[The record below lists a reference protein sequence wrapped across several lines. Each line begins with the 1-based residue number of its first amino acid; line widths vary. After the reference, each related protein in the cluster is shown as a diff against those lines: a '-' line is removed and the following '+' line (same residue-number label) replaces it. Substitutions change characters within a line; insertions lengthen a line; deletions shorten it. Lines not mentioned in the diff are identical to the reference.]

1 MAYRAG
7 VRRRTPVVLPAHIL
21 LALLAEGGGLACA
34 VPTDDHGVPVPPPWR
49 PTHVSSQPAASP
61 TSTPPSADPVPLR
74 RSLRDDVGV
83 SLVRGDV
90 GSGCRRLGVGSRGWR
105 RVYVPAMD
113 VRDPVA
119 ASLAP
124 RPGRARWA
132 LRSYL
137 VEAPAATADEVAPLL
152 WNPAV
157 PADPA
162 LVFEQY
168 RLCVELADQVGVRR
182 TLANAVFLVLNTLVL
197 AGVAVVWP
205 DHIAAGPG
213 AGWLL
218 FPVVGLVAECLVWFF
233 TVRSYRQV
241 GGGRWAVVG
250 ALEAA
255 LPASPFWRAE
265 WTTLGKG
272 RDPTRYWPL
281 SQVEQVVP
289 LLFAAT
295 YVAGFLAVLIAGP

>member
-1 MAYRAG
+1 
-7 VRRRTPVVLPAHIL
+7 
-21 LALLAEGGGLACA
+21 
-34 VPTDDHGVPVPPPWR
+34 
-49 PTHVSSQPAASP
+49 
-61 TSTPPSADPVPLR
+61 
-74 RSLRDDVGV
+74 
-83 SLVRGDV
+83 
-90 GSGCRRLGVGSRGWR
+90 
-105 RVYVPAMD
+105 MD
-113 VRDPVA
+113 VRDPA
-119 ASLAP
+119 PASPAP

-162 LVFEQY
+162 VVFEQY

-182 TLANAVFLVLNTLVL
+182 TLANAAFLVLNTLVL
-197 AGVAVVWP
+197 VGVAVVWP

-265 WTTLGKG
+265 WTALGKG